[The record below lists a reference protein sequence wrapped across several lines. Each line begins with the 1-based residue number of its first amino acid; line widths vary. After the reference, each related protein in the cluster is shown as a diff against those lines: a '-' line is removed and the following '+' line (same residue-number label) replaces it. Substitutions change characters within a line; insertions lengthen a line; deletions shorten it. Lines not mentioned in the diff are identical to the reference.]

1 MWVCTRM
8 NWYMTGCNTGTDV
21 HCSIISD
28 LVKCD
33 DFLDQ
38 LRDDFLDQLR
48 DCSLLGQDFSLDYRS
63 EDLPFINCE

>member
-8 NWYMTGCNTGTDV
+8 NWYMTGCNTGSDV

-28 LVKCD
+28 LVKC
-33 DFLDQ
+33 
-38 LRDDFLDQLR
+38 DDFLDQLR

-63 EDLPFINCE
+63 EDVPFINCG